1 MTLDS
6 TLQAQMAS
14 PEKQVFGECRF
25 CSSPLHH
32 TVVDL
37 GLSPLCQNIVQ
48 KDQVLQGERFYP
60 LRAYVC
66 DQCWLIQVLELVSG
80 EDIYSHYAYLSSC
93 SQSWLQH
100 ARDYCDMIRR
110 RLGLNPNHQVIE
122 M

>member
-1 MTLDS
+1 
-6 TLQAQMAS
+6 MAS